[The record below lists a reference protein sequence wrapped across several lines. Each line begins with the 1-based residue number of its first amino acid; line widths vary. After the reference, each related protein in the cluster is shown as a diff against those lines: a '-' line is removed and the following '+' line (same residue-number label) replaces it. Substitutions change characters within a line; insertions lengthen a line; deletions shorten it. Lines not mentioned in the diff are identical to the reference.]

1 LSTIAQFL
9 IRTKENQKFVANRL
23 DLDAAD
29 RCRGCGPETPDRSA
43 VLRYVSTGQSAD
55 SQMTGKIFLSYRR
68 KDAAGFAQALFGRL
82 EQAFPPESLFM
93 DVGGGIGAGQDF
105 VRVIEQQ
112 VRACDVMLVLIGP
125 DWLTVTDEAGRRR
138 LENPEDFVRIEVAS
152 ALKLDKHVIP
162 LLVQKTEMPRAEALP
177 KPLRALAR
185 RNAVGLTHERFKADA
200 QELIA
205 ALQDALAEAEEARRW
220 AATEAAATAE
230 RRAAERVT
238 KAEEA
243 ARAKKER
250 AGFEAIGGLSPEQI
264 VKAEELANWEFIK
277 ASDRSQEFRDHL
289 AQFPQGVT
297 KRMAHAKLEA
307 LLWAGLPRPA
317 EIDALKSFLSEFPT
331 GAHAGEATTK
341 LAEIESQATAERERR
356 DMAASASAGAAGTL
370 AARRNFRKARPSGKN
385 ADVAR
390 KRIEDLPGDQSI
402 RTFAGHT
409 EWVRSVAFS
418 PDGRSALSGGGDKT
432 LKLWDVVTGKEIR
445 TFTGHTSAVNSVAF
459 APDGHSALSGSW
471 DQTLKLW
478 NVATGKE
485 IRTFSGHAGSVTSVA
500 FSPDG
505 RAALSGSGGW
515 PDDTLKLWDVA
526 TGKEIRSFAGHS
538 GPVKSVAFS
547 PDGRSALSSSDDKTL
562 KLWDVATGKLWAAVR
577 GREIRRFAGHTFQ
590 VDSVA
595 FSPDGRTALSGSD
608 DWTLKL
614 WDVAT
619 GKEIHTFAEEHSKP
633 VRSVAFS
640 PEGRSA
646 LSGSDDKT
654 LKLWDVATGKEL
666 RGFTGHTAAVISVAY
681 SPDGRTALSGSGDK
695 TLKLWDLTASH

>member
-1 LSTIAQFL
+1 
-9 IRTKENQKFVANRL
+9 
-23 DLDAAD
+23 
-29 RCRGCGPETPDRSA
+29 
-43 VLRYVSTGQSAD
+43 
-55 SQMTGKIFLSYRR
+55 MTGKIFLSYRR

-515 PDDTLKLWDVA
+515 PDY
-526 TGKEIRSFAGHS
+526 
-538 GPVKSVAFS
+538 
-547 PDGRSALSSSDDKTL
+547 TL

-640 PEGRSA
+640 PAGRSA

-666 RGFTGHTAAVISVAY
+666 RGFTGHTAAVTSVAY